1 VKVLFTHELF
11 PPDFAGG
18 GEGFVL
24 ESAHQ
29 LQRLGVDVRVLTTGD
44 PTIREFEGVPTT
56 RMPVHRYR
64 MNLAVAEIVRHARDV
79 DLIQTFNFHACLPSL
94 LAARWLRKPVV
105 LFVLGVY
112 GDIWLEMK
120 GRHLGRLYVA
130 WERFL
135 FTRRFSRVAFMSEH
149 SRDMGLALGIPPSRT
164 LLARMGLHHE
174 QFSPNEE
181 KDVPVLFV
189 GKLEVRKGVWDVLAV
204 AKALP
209 DVKIRVVGW
218 GPEEEAL
225 RRAAPPNVEF
235 VGVVKGPD
243 LAREYARASIFLLP
257 SRAEGSPVALN
268 EAMASG
274 CAVVCTLP
282 FEYAGA
288 QLAPGD
294 VEGLVRAVRRLASDP
309 QEARALGAR
318 NVELARGRSW
328 EAFAETLYATYREV
342 LGR

>member
-1 VKVLFTHELF
+1 MKVLFTHELF

-18 GEGFVL
+18 GEAFVL
-24 ESAHQ
+24 EAAQQ
-29 LQRLGVDVRVLTTGD
+29 LQRIGADVRVLTTGD

-64 MNLAVAEIVRHARDV
+64 MNFAVAEIIRHARDV

-112 GDIWLEMK
+112 ADTWLEMK
-120 GRHLGRLYVA
+120 GARIGRLYIA

-135 FTRRFSRVAFMSEH
+135 FTRGFSRVAFMSEH
-149 SRDMGLALGIPPSRT
+149 SRGMGIALGIPASRT
-164 LLARMGLHHE
+164 VLARMGLHHE

-189 GKLEVRKGVWDVLAV
+189 GKFEVRKGVWEVLAV

-209 DVKIRVVGW
+209 DVRIRMVGW

-225 RRAAPPNVEF
+225 RREAPPNVEF

-288 QLAPGD
+288 QLSPGD
-294 VEGLVRAVRRLASDP
+294 VTGLATAVRQLASNP
-309 QEARALGAR
+309 QEAHALGAR

-328 EAFAETLYATYREV
+328 EVFAKTMHATYREV
-342 LGR
+342 LGG